1 MRRYSSSKDINL
13 LIRSLLAEGWSYQS
27 GRSHGRIRPPEGRGF
42 VSVPC
47 TPSDYRAFDNF
58 LHAVRRLV
66 STIHCVPDT

>member
-1 MRRYSSSKDINL
+1 MRGYSSSKDINL
-13 LIRSLLAEGWSYQS
+13 LIRTLLAEAWSYQP

-47 TPSDYRAFDNF
+47 TLSDYRAFDNF

-66 STIHCVPDT
+66 STVHAVPDT